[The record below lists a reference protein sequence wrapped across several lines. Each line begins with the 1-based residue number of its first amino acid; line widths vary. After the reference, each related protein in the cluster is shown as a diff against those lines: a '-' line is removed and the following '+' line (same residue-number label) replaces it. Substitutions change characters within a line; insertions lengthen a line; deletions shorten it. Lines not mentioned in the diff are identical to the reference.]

1 MLFLC
6 FCSIQRIFVH
16 VTRIRKLQVVPIL
29 RQRFANIQEP
39 WSPGTVLLT
48 WQPSTITV
56 HSTFLAWVS
65 RKNTW
70 AVVGSFLPQSI
81 ICGKYLCCIFLSLIL
96 TPFFCTFFLSKLKF
110 VLSLLCEN
118 CVQWHPQLS
127 DLCPGSAWPRVC
139 SDPRTRI
146 DHKTACCS
154 SWCTLISKHH

>member
-1 MLFLC
+1 MMLFLC

-56 HSTFLAWVS
+56 HSTFLASVS

-96 TPFFCTFFLSKLKF
+96 TPFFCTFFF
-110 VLSLLCEN
+110 VKTKVRFIVVMWELCS
-118 CVQWHPQLS
+118 VAPPAQWSVP
-127 DLCPGSAWPRVC
+127 WPRLAPGVFW
-139 SDPRTRI
+139 SPD
-146 DHKTACCS
+146 
-154 SWCTLISKHH
+154 